1 MGTTLSWR
9 SLCRCHWLSAAQA
22 TGRSWRS
29 KDLALLSLG
38 PDHPTCN
45 DVRCFACPQ
54 FLAVSTAPL
63 RTHPSTTYHNP
74 LGLTRSNNLGRVNNL
89 LPRRP
94 EHHHPRPP
102 EGLTN
107 LIATYSFV

>member
-9 SLCRCHWLSAAQA
+9 SLCRCHRLSAAQA